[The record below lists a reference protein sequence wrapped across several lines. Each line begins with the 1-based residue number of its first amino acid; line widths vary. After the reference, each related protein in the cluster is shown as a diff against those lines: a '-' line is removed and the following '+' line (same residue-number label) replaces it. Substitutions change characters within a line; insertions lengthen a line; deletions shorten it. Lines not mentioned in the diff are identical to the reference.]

1 VFVIPL
7 ATERVVRRMMTMKFV
22 AFLLLFLAAL
32 TSLAPDGAAQ
42 IKFNEILADPNSD
55 WDGDGAVNSKLDEWV
70 EIINDGAAAVDLSAF
85 RISDL
90 SAGTDFRF
98 GLSGTLGPGETRV
111 FYGTD
116 VVAWQNAN
124 GVSAFGLSL
133 NNSGDAVYLYRVTAV
148 DTSVVDSYQY
158 ATNQVKD
165 DRSVGRYP
173 DGGDMW
179 VIFDGLNPYSGTD
192 YPVASGCLPSP
203 GAGSNCPSPVKTSSW
218 GQVKSKYSM

>member
-1 VFVIPL
+1 
-7 ATERVVRRMMTMKFV
+7 MKFV

-32 TSLAPDGAAQ
+32 TSLVPDGAAQ
-42 IKFNEILADPNSD
+42 IKLNEILADPNSD
-55 WDGDGAVNSKLDEWV
+55 WSGDGEVNWKLDEWV

-111 FYGTD
+111 FYGAD
-116 VVAWQNAN
+116 VVAWQTAN

-133 NNSGDAVYLYRVTAV
+133 NNSGDTVYLYQVTAV
-148 DTSVVDSYQY
+148 DTSVVDSYPY

-173 DGGDMW
+173 DGGGAW
-179 VIFDGLNPYSGTD
+179 AIFDGLNPYNGTD
-192 YPVASGCLPSP
+192 YPVASGCHPSP
-203 GAGSNCPSPVKTSSW
+203 GAVSNCPTPVKTSSW
-218 GQVKSKYSM
+218 GQVKSKYSK

>member
-1 VFVIPL
+1 
-7 ATERVVRRMMTMKFV
+7 MKFV

-32 TSLAPDGAAQ
+32 TSLVPDGAAQ
-42 IKFNEILADPNSD
+42 IKLNEILADPNSD
-55 WDGDGAVNSKLDEWV
+55 WSGDGEVNSKLDEWV

-98 GLSGTLGPGETRV
+98 GLSGMLGPGETRV
-111 FYGTD
+111 FYGAD
-116 VVAWQNAN
+116 VVAWQTAN

-133 NNSGDAVYLYRVTAV
+133 NNSGDTVYLYQVTAV
-148 DTSVVDSYQY
+148 DTSVVDSYPY
-158 ATNQVKD
+158 AANQVKD

-173 DGGDMW
+173 DGGGTW
-179 VIFDGLNPYSGTD
+179 AIFDGLNPYNGTD

-203 GAGSNCPSPVKTSSW
+203 GVVSNCPTPVKTSSW
-218 GQVKSKYSM
+218 GQVKSKYSK

>member
-1 VFVIPL
+1 
-7 ATERVVRRMMTMKFV
+7 MKFV

-32 TSLAPDGAAQ
+32 TSLVPDGAAQ
-42 IKFNEILADPNSD
+42 IKLNEILADPNSD
-55 WDGDGAVNSKLDEWV
+55 WGGDGEVNSKLDEWV

-111 FYGTD
+111 FYGAD
-116 VVAWQNAN
+116 VVAWQTAN

-133 NNSGDAVYLYRVTAV
+133 NNSGDTVYLYQVTAV
-148 DTSVVDSYQY
+148 DTSVVDSYPY

-165 DRSVGRYP
+165 DRSVGRHP
-173 DGGDMW
+173 DGGGTW
-179 VIFDGLNPYSGTD
+179 AIFDGLNPYNGTD
-192 YPVASGCLPSP
+192 YPVSSGCLPSP
-203 GAGSNCPSPVKTSSW
+203 GAVSNCPTPVKTSSW
-218 GQVKSKYSM
+218 GQVKSKYSK

>member
-1 VFVIPL
+1 
-7 ATERVVRRMMTMKFV
+7 MKFV

-32 TSLAPDGAAQ
+32 TSLVPDGAAQ
-42 IKFNEILADPNSD
+42 IKLNEILADPNSD
-55 WDGDGAVNSKLDEWV
+55 WNGDGEVNSKLDEWV

-98 GLSGTLGPGETRV
+98 GLSGMLGPGETRV
-111 FYGTD
+111 FYGAD
-116 VVAWQNAN
+116 VVAWQTAN

-133 NNSGDAVYLYRVTAV
+133 NNSGDTVYLYQVTAV
-148 DTSVVDSYQY
+148 DTSVVDSYPY
-158 ATNQVKD
+158 AANQVKD

-173 DGGDMW
+173 DGGGTW
-179 VIFDGLNPYSGTD
+179 AIFDGLNPYNGTD

-203 GAGSNCPSPVKTSSW
+203 GAVSNCPTPVKTSSW
-218 GQVKSKYSM
+218 GQVKSKYSK